1 VWVDCTGVILF
12 RSCRHFTS
20 FFPSIEIEQ
29 PMSSSSSSSWVPPPS
44 SSALP
49 PTAATPANSASYKR
63 NCSSNSESGE
73 IRNDTTTKTTTTSS
87 GEHMGRKRPRSLP
100 PAGLRDATAT
110 TPATAN
116 AAAAAAA
123 AAAAVS
129 LDDVQSMKADE
140 YVALVARQARA
151 LPDVFVAAS
160 AAASNTSQG
169 GSASNALDDSTCN
182 VENGESGNSHEPQR
196 SEVGDGAVPH
206 REAALSGAK
215 RQRINS
221 KNRSSAN
228 RAAVIDGCAASI
240 LHMLGGNQH
249 QHQSSAATR
258 RTEES
263 LVAPTVAH
271 LPANPLAWAARTLH
285 QFSTLREYLE
295 RLQACRVAA
304 ALTGGGSAAARG
316 QGEHHTLELPMNRI
330 PVPAMKDRD
339 GWCLFCLGADAA
351 RVPDPDHYQ
360 LDDEDDGQRSDTRDR
375 PTKSAW
381 RHQLP
386 PRGYAPD
393 VALLLQLDQVMTRAV
408 LSHLAESDAK
418 GSSSSSRV
426 GAGAS
431 LCAWMYALL
440 ARLEK
445 PLHRNDA
452 STLYQLLKRLARER
466 HGMVV
471 RLIDDD
477 HDDDH
482 DANIGGGGGGHQQRV
497 ALSRLNVLIAVVGIY
512 FEQGGY
518 QAVMTTTRTAAS
530 TGAAAGDAP

>member
-1 VWVDCTGVILF
+1 
-12 RSCRHFTS
+12 
-20 FFPSIEIEQ
+20 
-29 PMSSSSSSSWVPPPS
+29 MSSSSSSSSPPPPS

-49 PTAATPANSASYKR
+49 PTAAAPANNASYKR

-73 IRNDTTTKTTTTSS
+73 IRNDTTTTTTSS
-87 GEHMGRKRPRSLP
+87 GVGRKRPRSLP

-110 TPATAN
+110 SPATAN
-116 AAAAAAA
+116 AAAAA

-129 LDDVQSMKADE
+129 LDDVQSMTADE
-140 YVALVARQARA
+140 YVALVTRQARA

-160 AAASNTSQG
+160 AAASNTRKV
-169 GSASNALDDSTCN
+169 GSASNALEDSTSN
-182 VENGESGNSHEPQR
+182 VENGESGNSHEPER
-196 SEVGDGAVPH
+196 SEVGDGAVAH
-206 REAALSGAK
+206 REAALPGAK
-215 RQRINS
+215 RQRLNPKNS
-221 KNRSSAN
+221 SSTN
-228 RAAVIDGCAASI
+228 HGCAASI

-249 QHQSSAATR
+249 QQQSSATTR
-258 RTEES
+258 RMEES
-263 LVAPTVAH
+263 LGAPTVAH
-271 LPANPLAWAARTLH
+271 LPANPQAWIARTLH
-285 QFSTLREYLE
+285 QFSILREYLE

-304 ALTGGGSAAARG
+304 ASTGGGSAAARG

-330 PVPAMKDRD
+330 PVPPMKDRD

-351 RVPDPDHYQ
+351 RAPDPDHYQ
-360 LDDEDDGQRSDTRDR
+360 LDDDDDGHSSDIRDR
-375 PTKSAW
+375 RTTSAW
-381 RHQLP
+381 KHQLP

-418 GSSSSSRV
+418 GSSSSSSRV
-426 GAGAS
+426 GATAS

-466 HGMVV
+466 HGIVV
-471 RLIDDD
+471 SLIDDD
-477 HDDDH
+477 HDGDN
-482 DANIGGGGGGHQQRV
+482 DANIGGGGHQQRV

-518 QAVMTTTRTAAS
+518 QAVMTTTRTEAAP
-530 TGAAAGDAP
+530 GAAAGAAP

>member
-1 VWVDCTGVILF
+1 
-12 RSCRHFTS
+12 
-20 FFPSIEIEQ
+20 
-29 PMSSSSSSSWVPPPS
+29 MSSSSSPPPS

-63 NCSSNSESGE
+63 NCSINSESGE
-73 IRNDTTTKTTTTSS
+73 IRNDTTTTTTTTSS
-87 GEHMGRKRPRSLP
+87 GVNMGRKRLRSLP

-110 TPATAN
+110 SPATAN
-116 AAAAAAA
+116 AAAAA

-129 LDDVQSMKADE
+129 LDDVQSMTADE
-140 YVALVARQARA
+140 YVALVTRQARA
-151 LPDVFVAAS
+151 LPDVFVA
-160 AAASNTSQG
+160 SNTSKG
-169 GSASNALDDSTCN
+169 GSASNALDDSTSN
-182 VENGESGNSHEPQR
+182 VENGESGNSHEAQR
-196 SEVGDGAVPH
+196 SEVGDGPVAH

-221 KNRSSAN
+221 KNSSSTN

-249 QHQSSAATR
+249 QHQSSAITR
-258 RTEES
+258 RTEDS
-263 LVAPTVAH
+263 LGAPTVAH
-271 LPANPLAWAARTLH
+271 LPANPQAWVARTLH
-285 QFSTLREYLE
+285 QFSILREYLE

-304 ALTGGGSAAARG
+304 ASAGGGSAAARG
-316 QGEHHTLELPMNRI
+316 QSEHHTLELPMNRI

-360 LDDEDDGQRSDTRDR
+360 LDDEDDGQGSDTRDR

-408 LSHLAESDAK
+408 LSHLAESEAK
-418 GSSSSSRV
+418 GSSSSSSSRV
-426 GAGAS
+426 GASAS

-466 HGMVV
+466 HGIVV
-471 RLIDDD
+471 SLIDDD
-477 HDDDH
+477 HDDDN

-518 QAVMTTTRTAAS
+518 QAVMTTTRTAAAP
-530 TGAAAGDAP
+530 GAAGGAAP